1 MKRYSANG
9 KGSGKLGGSVYVIN
23 HGVQIERE
31 YNGSVSNPS
40 TSAQVA
46 QRARFKLASQVS
58 AALENVIAIP
68 RKGIQSP
75 RNRFVKRNMP
85 FFYGGVDGAQ
95 VTYENLQLTLGS
107 NGIPA
112 IFVERT
118 QSGDLELEL
127 MEPVNM
133 AVSHV
138 AYCVFRKTD
147 EELLQLVASQIV
159 EVNEDNVDADVTI
172 ADPGGDL
179 VIYAYGYRMKNA
191 KAKAKYDN
199 YRVSSAA
206 DMATL
211 IANRRLDLSDVYF
224 SSTRGTTIKADDSNN
239 PTPGPNDVMLYLS
252 GSILGKIKLE
262 QDNEIISED
271 ASGAYVC
278 NRGSHIKLTQIPNQL
293 AGGDFAGFDGWFN
306 NGEQTPFSMATTYQF
321 FITSMRDIVARWH
334 PWGGLE

>member
-46 QRARFKLASQVS
+46 QRSRFKLASQVS

-68 RKGIQSP
+68 RKGILSP
-75 RNRFVKRNMP
+75 RNRFVKRNMH

-107 NGIPA
+107 TGLPSIY
-112 IFVERT
+112 VERL
-118 QSGDLELEL
+118 QGGELELEL
-127 MEPVNM
+127 TEPVDK
-133 AVSHV
+133 AVSYV
-138 AYCVFRKTD
+138 AYCIFRKTD
-147 EELLQLVASQIV
+147 EELLQLVASEVV
-159 EVNEDNVDADVTI
+159 EVTENNADADVTI
-172 ADPGGDL
+172 GDPGGDL

-199 YRVSSAA
+199 YRVSNAA

-211 IANRRLDLSDVYF
+211 IANRRLEMSDVYF
-224 SSTRGTTIKADDSNN
+224 SATRGTSIKADDANN
-239 PTPGPNDVMLYLS
+239 PTPGADEVMLYLS
-252 GSILGKIKLE
+252 KFQKGTIKLE
-262 QDNEIISED
+262 QDGDLVSND
-271 ASGAYVC
+271 AEGAFVVR
-278 NRGSHIKLTQIPNQL
+278 RGAQIKLTATPATDYEL
-293 AGGDFAGFDGWFN
+293 WGWVN
-306 NGEQTPFSMATTYQF
+306 NGEHTRFDTASVVEFYIQN
-321 FITSMRDIVARWH
+321 MRDIVAYFSYI
-334 PWGGLE
+334 PQGLE